1 MSGLT
6 DLQDMLHTL
15 QPTQRVGE
23 FVFVSV
29 DTPRARTLPAEA
41 MIVEDEAV
49 TVILRRTDAD
59 AAGLRYEYVAAWL
72 TLGVQSALESVGL
85 TAAVSAELGNAGSS
99 CNMLAGYLHDHILV
113 PIDQAETALAVL
125 LALSRR

>member
-1 MSGLT
+1 MPGLT

-15 QPTQRVGE
+15 QPNQRVGE

-29 DTPRARTLPAEA
+29 DAPTAKTLPAEA

-49 TVILRRTDAD
+49 TVILHRSDAD
-59 AAGLRYEYVAAWL
+59 AASLSYEYVAAWI

-85 TAAVSAELGNAGSS
+85 TAAVSTELVHAGIS

-113 PIDQAETALAVL
+113 PFDQAERAHAVL